1 MNLPKIY
8 KFAAFFSIII
18 LTFNSCAKLPGAD
31 ARKYP
36 PDPKLRV
43 KKNLEEGRGFR
54 LSEKIKLNL
63 EPTFKYQINTFNNT
77 SGEFKPYFIGIYSGF
92 SYRF

>member
-36 PDPKLRV
+36 ADPKETASSTRV
-43 KKNLEEGRGFR
+43 VKNHEHRSSKPCCGRTKELYVDWPRVGEDVTVSIDIAGRSSVFR
-54 LSEKIKLNL
+54 L
-63 EPTFKYQINTFNNT
+63 
-77 SGEFKPYFIGIYSGF
+77 
-92 SYRF
+92 RC